1 MKQFYLVS
9 AAGTRQ
15 LIKNRCLQLLLIFL
29 FSSGSHSYAQEI
41 EWDKTYGGS
50 GSDTFSSFQQTTD
63 GGFIVL
69 GSSTSGISGEKTG
82 ALKGDADLWILKLD
96 AAGNKHWDRSIGGNL
111 SVRATTVK
119 QTPDGG
125 YIIGGTTGSG
135 IGGDKTQPSR
145 GEDDYWIVKLDA
157 VGNIKWDR
165 TFGGSGSEWMIS
177 LDITQDGGYI
187 LGGSSHSN
195 ISGDKSENS
204 KGSDDYWVVKV
215 DANGNKVWDRT
226 LGGSSLEFMRAI
238 VATRDG
244 GFVIGGY
251 SNSGFE
257 GDKTEGSR
265 GGSDYWI
272 VKLDANGTK
281 LWDKSYGGSGT
292 DLLFA
297 LCETSDGQIIVGG
310 DSYSGINGDKSQA
323 GFGWADYWILKL
335 DANGNKVWDKTVG
348 GTGTEGLACV
358 KQTSDGGYLLSGLSD
373 SGIGGDKTEAS
384 QGGFDYWVVKLDN
397 QGNRQWDKTL
407 GGRSSEY
414 SKESL
419 QTTDDGYLLAGYSN
433 SGLGGDKTGYSRGD
447 YDFWIVKLKPEQA
460 PSPVACNVIDFES
473 SSTGFISSVN
483 TGAGKVNIFNK
494 IRRADG
500 SYAAENHASIFDT
513 ANPTGDDLDLWTPDW
528 GHVLII
534 NQDLKPEPNDNPWG
548 GEMTLDFSE
557 VGPVTMTS
565 MKALDFDVYEGNSW
579 VYLYDKAGNE
589 LYKVPIQ
596 NLGNMSQQE
605 INLGNTKGVMT
616 LKVVLDGINE
626 HQMLAGSGA
635 IDDIRFCV
643 KVKEGPQVSA
653 GTDKYLTCAVT
664 EVTLDGAS
672 STSGATFSWSGPD
685 GFTSSEATP
694 SVNVA
699 GTYTL
704 TVTDPAT
711 GLAASDDVTIRLDYE
726 APFARIQNFGDGVL
740 TCNNDAVSL
749 TGFTNIDNAIYNWT
763 GPNGF
768 TSNKST
774 VSVSLPGTYTL
785 TIINPE
791 NGCES
796 TTSIKVTEVYPNL
809 SINAGPDK
817 VLTCKEPTVTLTPI
831 SSDIERVI
839 WSTSDG
845 HIVSQ
850 TLSSALVDKPGTY
863 IVSGRDPYLGCTITD
878 TVLVTLDN
886 EAPFVRISPS
896 SAFDDYIS
904 CDNPTVY
911 LLGYT
916 TTANAIYSWT
926 GPNGFTSDKDV
937 VGASVPGNYTL
948 TVTDPA
954 TGCQASIS
962 RTVNAYFTDIS
973 INAGPDKVLTC
984 KEPTVTLTPT
994 SIEVDDY
1001 FWYSS
1006 DGGNILSRSVS
1017 SVVVD
1022 KPGTYIVSGRKRYT
1036 TCTVTDTVV
1045 VTLDTE
1051 APNISAKGGTL
1062 SSETGTV
1069 QLTGA
1074 STTEGV
1080 NYSWTGPAGYTSTE
1094 QNPVVSVAGEY
1105 TLTVTDLENGCAAT
1119 MTVEVQPQA
1128 VTQTSAISQAT
1139 VFPNPIES
1147 KGAVE
1152 FKLHTTG
1159 NYVVELYDLKGK
1171 LIRELKTGHA
1181 TAGELVNVE
1190 LDGNGLKGGLYIA
1203 RIVSANDTKTI
1214 KVILKK

>member
-9 AAGTRQ
+9 TSGAGH
-15 LIKNRCLQLLLIFL
+15 LIKNKCLLVIMLLV
-29 FSSGSHSYAQEI
+29 S
-41 EWDKTYGGS
+41 
-50 GSDTFSSFQQTTD
+50 
-63 GGFIVL
+63 
-69 GSSTSGISGEKTG
+69 
-82 ALKGDADLWILKLD
+82 
-96 AAGNKHWDRSIGGNL
+96 
-111 SVRATTVK
+111 
-119 QTPDGG
+119 
-125 YIIGGTTGSG
+125 
-135 IGGDKTQPSR
+135 
-145 GEDDYWIVKLDA
+145 A
-157 VGNIKWDR
+157 VGFTTHAQHK
-165 TFGGSGSEWMIS
+165 
-177 LDITQDGGYI
+177 
-187 LGGSSHSN
+187 
-195 ISGDKSENS
+195 
-204 KGSDDYWVVKV
+204 
-215 DANGNKVWDRT
+215 
-226 LGGSSLEFMRAI
+226 
-238 VATRDG
+238 
-244 GFVIGGY
+244 
-251 SNSGFE
+251 E
-257 GDKTEGSR
+257 GK
-265 GGSDYWI
+265 
-272 VKLDANGTK
+272 
-281 LWDKSYGGSGT
+281 
-292 DLLFA
+292 
-297 LCETSDGQIIVGG
+297 ETS
-310 DSYSGINGDKSQA
+310 
-323 GFGWADYWILKL
+323 
-335 DANGNKVWDKTVG
+335 
-348 GTGTEGLACV
+348 
-358 KQTSDGGYLLSGLSD
+358 
-373 SGIGGDKTEAS
+373 
-384 QGGFDYWVVKLDN
+384 
-397 QGNRQWDKTL
+397 
-407 GGRSSEY
+407 
-414 SKESL
+414 
-419 QTTDDGYLLAGYSN
+419 
-433 SGLGGDKTGYSRGD
+433 
-447 YDFWIVKLKPEQA
+447 
-460 PSPVACNVIDFES
+460 ACNTIDFEN
-473 SSTGFISSVN
+473 SSTGFIKSVN
-483 TGAGKVNIFNK
+483 TGAGVVHISNK
-494 IRRADG
+494 MRNADG
-500 SYAAENHASIFDT
+500 TYAEGNYASVFNT
-513 ANPTGDDLDLWTPDW
+513 ASPTGDDWDLWTPDW
-528 GHVLII
+528 GNVLII
-534 NQDLKPEPNDNPWG
+534 NQDRNPEPNDNPWG
-548 GEMTLDFSE
+548 GEMTMDFSAI
-557 VGPVTMTS
+557 GPVTMTS
-565 MKALDFDVYEGNSW
+565 MKALDFDAYENNSW
-579 VYLYDKAGNE
+579 VYLYDGQGNE
-589 LYKVPIQ
+589 LHKVKIE
-596 NLGNMSQQE
+596 NLGNMSQQTVD
-605 INLGNTKGVMT
+605 LGNTKGVMKM
-616 LKVVLDGINE
+616 KVVLDGINE
-626 HQMLAGSGA
+626 HGMLAGSGA
-635 IDDIRFCV
+635 IDDIMFCV
-643 KVKEGPQVSA
+643 EEVEELEPPQVSA
-653 GTDKYLTCAVT
+653 GPDKVLTCAVS
-664 EVTLDGAS
+664 EVTLDGSS
-672 STSGATFSWSGPD
+672 STPGVVYRWSGVG
-685 GFTSSEATP
+685 GFTSSLATP
-694 SVNVA
+694 TVQQA

-711 GLAASDDVTIRLDYE
+711 GLTASDTVVVTLANE
-726 APFARIQNFGDGVL
+726 APFVRIR
-740 TCNNDAVSL
+740 T
-749 TGFTNIDNAIYNWT
+749 TNAHDYISCSNASVTLIGYTTTVNAIYNWT

-768 TSNKST
+768 TSDKD
-774 VSVSLPGTYTL
+774 VVGASVPGNYTL
-785 TIINPE
+785 TVTDPAT
-791 NGCES
+791 GCQASES
-796 TTSIKVTEVYPNL
+796 RIVDAYYSNK

-817 VLTCKEPTVTLTPI
+817 VLTCKEQTVTLEPI

-839 WSTSDG
+839 WSSTDG

-850 TLSSALVDKPGTY
+850 TLSSAIVDKPGTY
-863 IVSGRDPYLGCTITD
+863 VVSGIDHYWGCTITD
-878 TVLVTLDN
+878 TVVVTLAN

-916 TTANAIYSWT
+916 TTANAIYKWT

-1062 SSETGTV
+1062 SSDTGTV

-1105 TLTVTDLENGCAAT
+1105 TLTVTDLENGCVAT

-1128 VTQTSAISQAT
+1128 VTQTSVISQAK

-1159 NYVVELYDLKGK
+1159 NYVVELYDLKGN
-1171 LIRELKTGHA
+1171 LIRKLKTGHA